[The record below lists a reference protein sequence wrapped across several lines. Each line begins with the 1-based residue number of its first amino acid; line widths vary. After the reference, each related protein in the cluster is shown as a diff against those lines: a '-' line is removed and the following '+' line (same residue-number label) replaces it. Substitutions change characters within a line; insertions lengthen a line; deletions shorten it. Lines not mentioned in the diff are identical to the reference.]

1 MDAGLAGLL
10 GGVIGA
16 AVGAIGAAG
25 AAYITA
31 RKAEQQAR
39 LQAQTQLA
47 QAQLQ
52 LRLEHLNQR
61 REPRAQAYTAVLSL
75 ATEILQL
82 LERALGCQETNDEA
96 GFHALAQEIEEK
108 LKGFQPLYT
117 RVLVEGPD
125 SMIEPTGKMEYALH
139 EILHPIE
146 DPLGDFHEDVSE
158 FRNVAQEAVW
168 VFTAAARKALN
179 DDELAA
185 RLTAPVDLPPA

>member
-16 AVGAIGAAG
+16 AVGALGAAG
-25 AAYITA
+25 SAYITA

-39 LQAQTQLA
+39 IQAQTQLA

-61 REPRAQAYTAVLSL
+61 REPRAQAYTAVLAL

-82 LERALGCQETNDEA
+82 LERALGCQEMNDEP
-96 GFHALAQEIEEK
+96 GFHALAHEIEEK
-108 LKGFQPLYT
+108 LKNFQPLYT
-117 RVLVEGPD
+117 RVRVEGPD
-125 SMIEPTGKMEYALH
+125 SMIEPTYIMENALH

-146 DPLGDFHEDVSE
+146 DPLGDFHDGDVSE
-158 FRNVAQEAVW
+158 FRNQAQHAVE
-168 VFTAAARKALN
+168 VFTDAARKALN

-185 RLTAPVDLPPA
+185 RLTAPLDRP

>member
-16 AVGAIGAAG
+16 AVGALGAAG
-25 AAYITA
+25 SAFITA
-31 RKAEQQAR
+31 RKAEQQVR
-39 LQAQTQLA
+39 VQAQTQLA

-75 ATEILQL
+75 ATEVLQL
-82 LERALGCQETNDEA
+82 LERALGCQEMNDEA

-108 LKGFQPLYT
+108 LKGFQTLYT
-117 RVLVEGPD
+117 RVRVEGPD
-125 SMIEPTGKMEYALH
+125 SMIQPTRVMENALH

-146 DPLGDFHEDVSE
+146 DPLGDFHEDISE
-158 FRNVAQEAVW
+158 FRNEAQEAVW
-168 VFTAAARKALN
+168 VFTDAARKALN
-179 DDELAA
+179 DDDLTA
-185 RLTAPVDLPPA
+185 RLTAPPDRP

>member
-16 AVGAIGAAG
+16 AVGALGAAG
-25 AAYITA
+25 SAFITA
-31 RKAEQQAR
+31 RKGEQQAR
-39 LQAQTQLA
+39 VQAQTQLA

-75 ATEILQL
+75 ATEMLQL
-82 LERALGCQETNDEA
+82 LERALGCQEMNDEA

-117 RVLVEGPD
+117 RVRVEGPD
-125 SMIEPTGKMEYALH
+125 SMIEPTYRMENALH

-146 DPLGDFHEDVSE
+146 DPLGHFDEDISE
-158 FRNVAQEAVW
+158 FRNEAQEAVW
-168 VFTAAARKALN
+168 VFTDAARNALN
-179 DDELAA
+179 DDDLTA
-185 RLTAPVDLPPA
+185 RLTTPLDRP

>member
-16 AVGAIGAAG
+16 AVGALGAAG
-25 AAYITA
+25 SAYITA

-39 LQAQTQLA
+39 VQAQTQLA

-82 LERALGCQETNDEA
+82 LERALGCQEMNDEA

-108 LKGFQPLYT
+108 LKGFQTLYT
-117 RVLVEGPD
+117 RVRVEGPD
-125 SMIEPTGKMEYALH
+125 SMIEPTRQMENALH

-146 DPLGDFHEDVSE
+146 DPLGDFHEDISE
-158 FRNVAQEAVW
+158 FRNEAQEAVW
-168 VFTAAARKALN
+168 VFTDAARKALN
-179 DDELAA
+179 DDELTA
-185 RLTAPVDLPPA
+185 RLTAPLDRP

>member
-16 AVGAIGAAG
+16 AVGALGAAG
-25 AAYITA
+25 AACITA

-39 LQAQTQLA
+39 VQAQTHLV

-61 REPRAQAYTAVLSL
+61 REPRAQSYTAVLSL
-75 ATEILQL
+75 ATEMLQL
-82 LERALGCQETNDEA
+82 LERALGCQEMNDEI
-96 GFHALAQEIEEK
+96 GFHALAQEMEEK

-125 SMIEPTGKMEYALH
+125 SMIEPTRGMEYALH

-146 DPLGDFHEDVSE
+146 DPFGDFHDGDVSE
-158 FRNVAQEAVW
+158 FRNTAQQAVW
-168 VFTAAARKALN
+168 VFTEAARKALN
-179 DDELAA
+179 DDDLTA
-185 RLTAPVDLPPA
+185 RLTAPLDRP